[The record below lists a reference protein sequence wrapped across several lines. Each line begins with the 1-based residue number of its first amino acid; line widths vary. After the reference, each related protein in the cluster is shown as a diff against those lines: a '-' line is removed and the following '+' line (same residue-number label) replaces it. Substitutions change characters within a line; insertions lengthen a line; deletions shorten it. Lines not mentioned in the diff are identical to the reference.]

1 VSKVVLP
8 IEQSYH
14 VRANMAVSA
23 LDSRL
28 FRNLF
33 GTQEIRDVFTDS
45 SYTQFMIETEAAL
58 ARAQSK
64 VGIIPSEAGQ
74 IITEAFKTVSIE

>member
-1 VSKVVLP
+1 
-8 IEQSYH
+8 
-14 VRANMAVSA
+14 MAVSA

-33 GTQEIRDVFTDS
+33 GTQEIRDVFADS

-74 IITEAFKTVSIE
+74 IITEAFNTVSIE

>member
-1 VSKVVLP
+1 
-8 IEQSYH
+8 
-14 VRANMAVSA
+14 MAVSA

-33 GTQEIRDVFTDS
+33 GTKEVRNVFADS
-45 SYTQFMIETEAAL
+45 SYTQYMIDTEAAL

-64 VGIIPSEAGQ
+64 VGIIPPEAGQ